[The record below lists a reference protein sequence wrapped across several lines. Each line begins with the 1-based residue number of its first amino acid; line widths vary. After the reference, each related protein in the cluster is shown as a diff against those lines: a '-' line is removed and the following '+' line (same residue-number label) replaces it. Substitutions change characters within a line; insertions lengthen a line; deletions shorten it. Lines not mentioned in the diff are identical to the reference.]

1 MDSRGHTP
9 VASSTPTKW
18 RIIPN
23 RRLKSKKAKEK
34 GKALGQAVA
43 FYFYLRLSLR
53 ALFEASV
60 NQQFVHDVFNSDRTI
75 IQLGAVNVN
84 FYDGRAGEIS
94 LDQRFR

>member
-1 MDSRGHTP
+1 LKNKGKTNFEQAELANYPRKRLDSQGHNP

-34 GKALGQAVA
+34 GKAPGQAVA

-53 ALFEASV
+53 TLV
-60 NQQFVHDVFNSDRTI
+60 
-75 IQLGAVNVN
+75 
-84 FYDGRAGEIS
+84 
-94 LDQRFR
+94 